1 MNIAG
6 RVVNMND
13 TLYHTA
19 FQAWGTVIGFEGP
32 SAKLCIIGANA
43 RERVLLVQAGG
54 LVNGV
59 RAVYW
64 HAPVRLDLPKANIDD
79 IQALVNLVV
88 TRYES

>member
-32 SAKLCIIGANA
+32 SAKLRIIGANA
-43 RERVLLVQAGG
+43 RERVLLVQEGG

-59 RAVYW
+59 HAVYW
-64 HAPVRLDLPKANIDD
+64 HQTVRLNLPTSNIDD
-79 IQALVNLVV
+79 IQALVDLAVARWK
-88 TRYES
+88 T